1 MNVNFN
7 TLTTCE
13 LETIVGGDSDTIWD
27 LVGYTLGYVAG
38 GGEIAARL
46 RRRNHAYFGTI
57 N

>member
-7 TLTTCE
+7 TLNTYE
-13 LETIVGGDSDTIWD
+13 LETIVGGGSDNIWR
-27 LVGYTLGYVAG
+27 LVGYGLGYVAG
-38 GGEIAARL
+38 GGENAAIL